1 MNPIEDLAI
10 QANGYQQMYN
20 DGQIS
25 AEEYKELI
33 NDMNIVGRINA
44 NAEQLEEDDE
54 HHAMLMAALDLAEA
68 LA

>member
-1 MNPIEDLAI
+1 MNPIQDLAI

-44 NAEQLEEDDE
+44 NADQLQEDDQ
-54 HHAMLMAALDLAEA
+54 HHAMLMAALSLAEA

>member
-1 MNPIEDLAI
+1 MNPIQDLAI

-20 DGQIS
+20 DGQIT

-44 NAEQLEEDDE
+44 NADQLQEDDQ
-54 HHAMLMAALDLAEA
+54 HHACLLYTSDAADE
-68 LA
+68 

>member
-1 MNPIEDLAI
+1 MSPIQDLAI

-44 NAEQLEEDDE
+44 NAEQLEADDQ
-54 HHAMLMAALDLAEA
+54 HHAMLMAALDLAQA